1 MRELFSTEDVSN
13 LFLIIIDRSLMRRK
27 WKLECSLIVI
37 CFLLKGHL
45 CHNLNGCFYYSSC
58 HTTALWFIQLLRLK
72 IRLRRTFLTGRA
84 GERTQ
89 KYIFLVQVL
98 KCLIWN
104 VLNFKKYFSVNKYTE
119 RAAQPHQFRSWGVS
133 SLKPFCGFRGS
144 W

>member
-45 CHNLNGCFYYSSC
+45 CYNLNGCFYYSSC

-72 IRLRRTFLTGRA
+72 MCLRGTFLTGRA
-84 GERTQ
+84 GESTQ
-89 KYIFLVQVL
+89 KMRKITDFLLKLVKVKVL
-98 KCLIWN
+98 KCL
-104 VLNFKKYFSVNKYTE
+104 L
-119 RAAQPHQFRSWGVS
+119 
-133 SLKPFCGFRGS
+133 
-144 W
+144 